1 MKKNVFSVIVFVL
14 LFTRAAFAHHLWI
27 EKEGDIFK
35 VLWGHP
41 PETSSYEPEKL
52 KEAKAFDSK
61 GKKVPLARKNGKDGV
76 YLSSKSD
83 VSMIAV
89 TFEGGYLVTTPDG
102 KKRLTKR
109 EAVKAGLQII
119 DSIYSSQYAKGLF
132 VCSESTTKPSGLQ
145 FEIVPLKTPCNLK
158 PNDILTVRI
167 YFDGKP
173 IEGAIVE
180 TGNHAEAGKTDKEG
194 QFSIKVSEK
203 GMHIILAKYRMPT
216 KDNSDADFLSYT
228 TVFSWVT
235 K

>member
-1 MKKNVFSVIVFVL
+1 MKTKLFAIIVIVL
-14 LFTRAAFAHHLWI
+14 ILIQPAFAHYLWI

-41 PETSSYEPEKL
+41 PETSPYEPEKL

-61 GKKVPLARKNGKDGV
+61 GKKVLLARKNEKDAV
-76 YLSSKSD
+76 NLSSKSD

-102 KKRLTKR
+102 KKRVTKR

-132 VCSESTTKPSGLQ
+132 ACSESTTKPSGLQ
-145 FEIVPLKTPCNLK
+145 FEIVPLKNPCKLK
-158 PNDILTVRI
+158 ANDILPIRI

-173 IEGAIVE
+173 LEGAKVE
-180 TGNHAEAGKTDKEG
+180 TGNHVEAGKTDKEG

-203 GMHIILAKYRMPT
+203 GMQIILAKYRIPT
-216 KDNSDADFLSYT
+216 KDNPDADFLSYT
-228 TVFSWVT
+228 TVLSWVI